1 MTRPE
6 AFPDETNL
14 KHSNKN
20 SLSVVEALF
29 KTDVFGPEL
38 FKENVDM
45 ITAKLEAYLADK
57 SIRGLSMK
65 DPAELLKKAKSL
77 MTGQHDSIPLLDTD
91 KLEQIIDLYIK
102 TGIQVHSPGFMGR
115 QFSGVLPLTGAFDM
129 IGSIVNQPSSFYEA
143 GQLPNVA
150 ERIMSAEFNK
160 LIGYEPDSFAM
171 VTTSG
176 GSLAN
181 LTAILA
187 ARNDKFPEIWSTGN
201 HSLNGKSIPAV
212 AVSEDV
218 HYSIKRA
225 VGILG
230 IGESQIV
237 KLPLDREMKIDVKK
251 IIPTLDKAEERGLK
265 VFCMIGSAGTTSSGA
280 IDPLNE
286 IAAIAEQKEIW
297 LHIDGAH
304 GASLL
309 VSDKLRHKLTGIE
322 KADSFCWDAHKMIF
336 VPAVCTMLFYKNKEK
351 SYGAFSQDASY
362 VFEKKAD
369 KFTEYDSAEKT
380 FECTK
385 RPLIMNLWVIWSL
398 YGKSLFSNKI
408 EHLYNLTQSFYQLLV
423 EQDDFKPLHK
433 PEMNIISFHY
443 VPVNVNKNEI
453 SSLQCSIRETLRQR
467 GTFFIS
473 KVDIDGITSLRV
485 VFMNHLINLDH
496 CNMLLDEIRKIGQ
509 EILNR

>member
-1 MTRPE
+1 MTTTGL
-6 AFPDETNL
+6 PDKTDL
-14 KHSNKN
+14 TISNN
-20 SLSVVEALF
+20 SASKVEDIFKPDVFDHNLF
-29 KTDVFGPEL
+29 KNNAE
-38 FKENVDM
+38 M
-45 ITAKLEAYLADK
+45 IIAKLEEYLADK
-57 SIRGLSMK
+57 SIRGLSMQ
-65 DPAELLKKAKSL
+65 DPAKLMELAKSL
-77 MTGQHDSIPLLDTD
+77 MTDQHDNVPLLDTD
-91 KLEQIIDLYIK
+91 KFGKIINLYIK

-115 QFSGVLPLTGAFDM
+115 QFSGVIPLAAAFDM

-150 ERIMSAEFNK
+150 ERIMADELNK
-160 LIGYEPDSFAM
+160 LIGYDPESFAM

-181 LTAILA
+181 LTALLA
-187 ARNDKFPEIWSTGN
+187 ARNDKFPEIWSAGN
-201 HSLNGKSIPAV
+201 IARNDKGIPAV

-218 HYSIKRA
+218 HYSISRA
-225 VGILG
+225 AGIIG

-237 KLPLDREMKIDVKK
+237 KLPTNSKKEIDADK
-251 IIPTLDKAEERGLK
+251 IIPQLDKAGERGLK
-265 VFCMIGSAGTTSSGA
+265 VFCMVGSAGSTSIGA
-280 IDPLNE
+280 IDPIHE
-286 IAAIAEQKEIW
+286 MAAIAGQRDIW

-309 VSDKLRHKLTGIE
+309 VSDKLRHKMADIK
-322 KADSFCWDAHKMIF
+322 KADSFCWDAHKMMF

-351 SYGAFSQDASY
+351 SCGAFSQDASY
-362 VFEKKAD
+362 VFEKKPD
-369 KFTEYDSAEKT
+369 IYTEYDSAEKN

-385 RPLIMNLWVIWSL
+385 RPLIMNLWALWAL
-398 YGKSLFSNKI
+398 YGRSLFSNKI
-408 EHLYNLTQSFYQLLV
+408 EHLYNITQSFFELLSA
-423 EQDDFKPLHK
+423 QDDFKTLHK

-443 VPVNVNKNEI
+443 VPENVNKNEI

-496 CNMLLDEIRKIGQ
+496 CKMLLDEIRKIGQ
-509 EILNR
+509 EILNP